1 VVKREETNKTRKEII
16 TKIKTKTKTKKRV
29 KIINK
34 KMKKRKKMLKLIMN
48 MMNVIFLFLTQTKD
62 CLKAGLTLMIQL

>member
-1 VVKREETNKTRKEII
+1 MVKREETNKTRKEII
-16 TKIKTKTKTKKRV
+16 TKIKTKTKKRV